1 MGVLKEIAQE
11 IAIDELRNS
20 PAGKKISEAME
31 AVAAVQR
38 NLCALAE
45 SEDSTQLNLLK
56 IGTVLQIFLID
67 TLASGADPKKMK
79 PEEWGSIASKVSQ
92 YAVLEE
98 GQSYSEFV
106 FTLYADYID
115 LSAEGL
121 SEFISKEALASI
133 KSISSDIRSKTAL
146 LRQEAISESAYVDEC
161 LWLSL
166 EAMIKLLSSLL
177 TMLIGTEYS
186 QLAQAVSQLAFE
198 YGRYVLYS
206 KEQAILTAYIENQY
220 ILDEQL
226 RQQYDAFQAELTEQA
241 ERFNQLIDQAFSS
254 NIRESLM
261 RSAELARDT
270 GVKEEEILTSIDD
283 IDTFFMD

>member
-1 MGVLKEIAQE
+1 MDVIKEIAQE

-20 PAGKKISEAME
+20 PVGEKISKAME
-31 AVAAVQR
+31 TLAAVQR

-45 SEDSTQLNLLK
+45 NEDSAQLNLLK
-56 IGTVLQIFLID
+56 IGTVFQIFLID
-67 TLASGADPKKMK
+67 TLASGADPKNIK

-92 YAVLEE
+92 YAVFEE

-115 LSAEGL
+115 LSVKGL
-121 SEFISKEALASI
+121 FKISEETRETIKGISA
-133 KSISSDIRSKTAL
+133 DIRSKTEL
-146 LRQEAISESAYVDEC
+146 FREEAISESAYVDEC

-166 EAMIKLLSSLL
+166 EAMVKLLSSSL
-177 TMLIGTEYS
+177 TTLIGEEYS
-186 QLAQAVSQLAFE
+186 HLAQAVSQLAFE

-206 KEQAILTAYIENQY
+206 KEQAILTAYIENQNV
-220 ILDEQL
+220 LDEQL
-226 RQQYDAFQAELTEQA
+226 QQQYDAFRAELSEQA

-261 RSAELARDT
+261 QSAELARAA
-270 GVKEEEILTSIDD
+270 GVREEEILTSIED

>member
-1 MGVLKEIAQE
+1 MDVLKETAQE

-20 PAGKKISEAME
+20 PAGIKISQAME
-31 AVAAVQR
+31 TVAAVQR

-45 SEDSTQLNLLK
+45 REDSTQLNLLK
-56 IGTVLQIFLID
+56 IGTVFQIFLVD

-98 GQSYSEFV
+98 GQSYSDFV
-106 FTLYADYID
+106 FSLYADYID
-115 LSAEGL
+115 LSAKGL
-121 SEFISKEALASI
+121 SKFISEETLASI
-133 KSISSDIRSKTAL
+133 MSISSDIRSKTEL
-146 LRQEAISESAYVDEC
+146 LREEAISESDYVDEC

-166 EAMIKLLSSLL
+166 EAMVKLLSSSL
-177 TMLIGTEYS
+177 TMLIGAEYS

-198 YGRYVLYS
+198 YGRYVLYA

-220 ILDEQL
+220 VLDEQL
-226 RQQYDAFQAELTEQA
+226 RQRYDAFRAELSEQA

-254 NIRESLM
+254 NIRETLM
-261 RSAELARDT
+261 QSAELARAA
-270 GVKEEEILTSIDD
+270 GVSEEEILTSVED
-283 IDTFFMD
+283 IDAFFMD

>member
-1 MGVLKEIAQE
+1 MDVLKEIAQE

-20 PAGKKISEAME
+20 PAGIKISQAME
-31 AVAAVQR
+31 TVAAVQR

-56 IGTVLQIFLID
+56 IGTVFQIFLVD
-67 TLASGADPKKMK
+67 KLASGADPKKMK

-98 GQSYSEFV
+98 GQSYSDFV
-106 FTLYADYID
+106 FSLYADYID
-115 LSAEGL
+115 LSAKGL
-121 SEFISKEALASI
+121 SKFVSEETLASI
-133 KSISSDIRSKTAL
+133 MSISSDIRSKTEL
-146 LRQEAISESAYVDEC
+146 LREEAISESAYVDDC

-166 EAMIKLLSSLL
+166 EAMVKLLSSSL
-177 TMLIGTEYS
+177 TMLIGAEYS

-198 YGRYVLYS
+198 YGRYVLYA

-220 ILDEQL
+220 VLDEQL
-226 RQQYDAFQAELTEQA
+226 QQQYDAFRTELAEQA
-241 ERFNQLIDQAFSS
+241 ERFNQLIEQAFSS

-261 RSAELARDT
+261 QSAELARAA
-270 GVKEEEILTSIDD
+270 GVRWEEILTSVEVIDA
-283 IDTFFMD
+283 FFMD

>member
-1 MGVLKEIAQE
+1 MDVLRKTAQE

-20 PAGKKISEAME
+20 PVGIKLAKAMDT
-31 AVAAVQR
+31 AAAVQR

-45 SEDSTQLNLLK
+45 SEDSAKLNLLK
-56 IGTVLQIFLID
+56 IGTVFQIFLID
-67 TLASGADPKKMK
+67 TLASGADPKRMK

-115 LSAEGL
+115 LSAKGL
-121 SEFISKEALASI
+121 SKFISKEALASI
-133 KSISSDIRSKTAL
+133 NRISSDIRSKTAL
-146 LRQEAISESAYVDEC
+146 LRKEAISESAYVDEC

-166 EAMIKLLSSLL
+166 EAMVKLLSSSL

-198 YGRYVLYS
+198 YGRYVLYA

-220 ILDEQL
+220 MLDEQL

-241 ERFNQLIDQAFSS
+241 ERFNHLINQAFSS
-254 NIRESLM
+254 NSRELLM
-261 RSAELARDT
+261 QSADLARAA
-270 GVKEEEILTSIDD
+270 GVREEEILTSIDD
-283 IDTFFMD
+283 IDAFFMD

>member
-1 MGVLKEIAQE
+1 MDVLKEIAQE

-20 PAGKKISEAME
+20 PAGIKISQAME
-31 AVAAVQR
+31 TVAAVQR

-56 IGTVLQIFLID
+56 IGTVFQIFLVD
-67 TLASGADPKKMK
+67 KLASGADPKKMK

-98 GQSYSEFV
+98 GQSYSDFA
-106 FTLYADYID
+106 FSLYADYID
-115 LSAEGL
+115 LSAKGL
-121 SEFISKEALASI
+121 SKFISEETLASI
-133 KSISSDIRSKTAL
+133 MSISSDIRSKTEL
-146 LRQEAISESAYVDEC
+146 LREEAISEPTYVDEC

-166 EAMIKLLSSLL
+166 EAMVKLLSSSL
-177 TMLIGTEYS
+177 TMLIGAEYS

-198 YGRYVLYS
+198 YGRYVLYA

-220 ILDEQL
+220 VLDEQL
-226 RQQYDAFQAELTEQA
+226 RQQYDAFRAELSAQA
-241 ERFNQLIDQAFSS
+241 ERFNQLIEQAFSS

-261 RSAELARDT
+261 QSAELARAA
-270 GVKEEEILTSIDD
+270 GVREEDILTSVED
-283 IDTFFMD
+283 IDAFFMD

>member
-1 MGVLKEIAQE
+1 MDVLKEIAQE

-20 PAGKKISEAME
+20 PAGEKISRAME
-31 AVAAVQR
+31 TVAAVQR

-56 IGTVLQIFLID
+56 IGTVFQIFLVD
-67 TLASGADPKKMK
+67 KLASGADPRKMK

-98 GQSYSEFV
+98 GQSYSDFV
-106 FTLYADYID
+106 FSLYADYID
-115 LSAEGL
+115 LSAKGL
-121 SEFISKEALASI
+121 PKISEETRESI
-133 KSISSDIRSKTAL
+133 MSISSDLRSKTEL
-146 LRQEAISESAYVDEC
+146 LREEAISESAYVDDC

-166 EAMIKLLSSLL
+166 EAMVKLLSSSL
-177 TMLIGTEYS
+177 TMLIGAEYS

-198 YGRYVLYS
+198 YGRYVLYA

-220 ILDEQL
+220 VLDEQL
-226 RQQYDAFQAELTEQA
+226 RQQYDAFRAELSEQA

-254 NIRESLM
+254 NIRETLM
-261 RSAELARDT
+261 QSAELARAA
-270 GVKEEEILTSIDD
+270 GVSEEEILTSVED
-283 IDTFFMD
+283 IDAFFMD

>member
-1 MGVLKEIAQE
+1 MDVLKEIAQE

-20 PAGKKISEAME
+20 PVGEKISKAME
-31 AVAAVQR
+31 TLAAVQR

-56 IGTVLQIFLID
+56 IGTVFQIFLVD
-67 TLASGADPKKMK
+67 KLASGADPKKMK

-98 GQSYSEFV
+98 GQSYSDFV
-106 FTLYADYID
+106 FSLYADYID
-115 LSAEGL
+115 LSAKGL
-121 SEFISKEALASI
+121 SKFISEETLASI
-133 KSISSDIRSKTAL
+133 MSISSDIRSKTEL
-146 LRQEAISESAYVDEC
+146 LREEAISESDYVDEC

-166 EAMIKLLSSLL
+166 EAMVKLLSSSL
-177 TMLIGTEYS
+177 TMLIGAEYS

-198 YGRYVLYS
+198 YGRYVLYA

-220 ILDEQL
+220 VLDEQL
-226 RQQYDAFQAELTEQA
+226 RQQYDAFRAELAKQA
-241 ERFNQLIDQAFSS
+241 ERFNQLIEQAFSS

-261 RSAELARDT
+261 QSAELARAA
-270 GVKEEEILTSIDD
+270 GVREEDILTSVED
-283 IDTFFMD
+283 IDAFFMD

>member
-1 MGVLKEIAQE
+1 MDVLKEIAQE

-20 PAGKKISEAME
+20 PAGEKISQAME
-31 AVAAVQR
+31 TVATVQR

-45 SEDSTQLNLLK
+45 SEDSAQLNLLK
-56 IGTVLQIFLID
+56 IGTVFQIFLVD
-67 TLASGADPKKMK
+67 KLASGADPKKKK
-79 PEEWGSIASKVSQ
+79 PEEWGSITNKVSQ

-98 GQSYSEFV
+98 GQSYSDFV
-106 FTLYADYID
+106 FSLYADYID
-115 LSAEGL
+115 LSAKGL
-121 SEFISKEALASI
+121 SKFISEETLSDI
-133 KSISSDIRSKTAL
+133 KGISSVIRSKTEL
-146 LRQEAISESAYVDEC
+146 LREEAISESAYVDEC

-166 EAMIKLLSSLL
+166 EAMVKLLSSSL
-177 TMLIGTEYS
+177 TMLIGAEYS
-186 QLAQAVSQLAFE
+186 QLAQAISQLAFE

-226 RQQYDAFQAELTEQA
+226 RQQFDAFRAELSEQA

-261 RSAELARDT
+261 QSAELAKAA
-270 GVKEEEILTSIDD
+270 GVREEEILTSVED
-283 IDTFFMD
+283 IDAFFMD

>member
-1 MGVLKEIAQE
+1 MDVLQE

-20 PAGKKISEAME
+20 PAGKKITQAME
-31 AVAAVQR
+31 TVAAVQR

-56 IGTVLQIFLID
+56 IGTVFQIFLID

-92 YAVLEE
+92 YAVFEE

-115 LSAEGL
+115 LSAKGL
-121 SEFISKEALASI
+121 SKFISKEALASI
-133 KSISSDIRSKTAL
+133 KSISTAIRGKTVL
-146 LRQEAISESAYVDEC
+146 FRKEAISESSYVDEC

-166 EAMIKLLSSLL
+166 EAMIKLLSSSL
-177 TMLIGTEYS
+177 TMLIGAEYS

-198 YGRYVLYS
+198 YGRYVLYA
-206 KEQAILTAYIENQY
+206 KEQEILTAYIENQY

-226 RQQYDAFQAELTEQA
+226 QQQYDAFQAELSQQA
-241 ERFNQLIDQAFSS
+241 EVFNQLINQAFSS
-254 NIRESLM
+254 TIRESLM
-261 RSAELARDT
+261 RSAELARAA
-270 GVKEEEILTSIDD
+270 GVREEEILTSIDD
-283 IDTFFMD
+283 IDAFFMD

>member
-1 MGVLKEIAQE
+1 MNVLQE

-20 PAGKKISEAME
+20 PAGEKISQAME
-31 AVAAVQR
+31 TVTAVQR

-56 IGTVLQIFLID
+56 IGTVFQIFWID

-79 PEEWGSIASKVSQ
+79 PEEWGSIASSVSQ

-115 LSAEGL
+115 LSAKGL
-121 SEFISKEALASI
+121 SKFISKESLASI
-133 KSISSDIRSKTAL
+133 KSISSDIRGKTAL
-146 LRQEAISESAYVDEC
+146 LRKEAISESAYVDEC

-166 EAMIKLLSSLL
+166 EAMVKLLSSSL

-198 YGRYVLYS
+198 YGRYVLYA
-206 KEQAILTAYIENQY
+206 KEQAILAAYIENQY

-226 RQQYDAFQAELTEQA
+226 QQKYDAFKAELSEQA
-241 ERFNQLIDQAFSS
+241 ERFNQLIEQAFSS

-261 RSAELARDT
+261 QSAGLARAA
-270 GVKEEEILTSIDD
+270 GVREEEILTSMED
-283 IDTFFMD
+283 IDAFFMD

>member
-1 MGVLKEIAQE
+1 MDVLKEIAQE

-20 PAGKKISEAME
+20 PAGEKISQAME
-31 AVAAVQR
+31 TVAAVQH

-56 IGTVLQIFLID
+56 IGTVFQIFLVD
-67 TLASGADPKKMK
+67 KLASGADPKKMK

-98 GQSYSEFV
+98 GQSYSDFV
-106 FTLYADYID
+106 FSLYADYID
-115 LSAEGL
+115 LSAKGL
-121 SEFISKEALASI
+121 SKFISEETLASI
-133 KSISSDIRSKTAL
+133 KGISSAIRSKTEL
-146 LRQEAISESAYVDEC
+146 LREEAISESAYVDDC

-166 EAMIKLLSSLL
+166 EAMVKLLSSSL
-177 TMLIGTEYS
+177 TMLIGAEYS
-186 QLAQAVSQLAFE
+186 QLAQAVSQLALE
-198 YGRYVLYS
+198 YGRYVLYA

-220 ILDEQL
+220 VLDEQL
-226 RQQYDAFQAELTEQA
+226 RKQYDAFQAELSEQA

-261 RSAELARDT
+261 QSAELARAA
-270 GVKEEEILTSIDD
+270 GVREEEILTSVED
-283 IDTFFMD
+283 IDAFFLD